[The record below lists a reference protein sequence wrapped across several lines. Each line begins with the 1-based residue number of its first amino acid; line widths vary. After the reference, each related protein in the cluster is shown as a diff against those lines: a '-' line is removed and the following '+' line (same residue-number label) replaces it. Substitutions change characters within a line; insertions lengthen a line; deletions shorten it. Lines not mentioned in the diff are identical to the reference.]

1 MSKMEFRGQTWIIL
15 SRWQIRAWIK
25 ECTKNKFVY
34 SKPLKTFKL
43 KIGMK
48 ITLVVITLECVRTET
63 SLFESRGV
71 NMHIYLYVYK
81 YLVQH
86 EKLKRLIQDSDT
98 FIILMLF

>member
-1 MSKMEFRGQTWIIL
+1 
-15 SRWQIRAWIK
+15 
-25 ECTKNKFVY
+25 
-34 SKPLKTFKL
+34 
-43 KIGMK
+43 MK